1 MTEAFTFSAFT
12 SSLSLSLIRRARRP
26 DDSRDPAEPLDLA
39 AAPDTDPPAVRVTED
54 EPVEFVLRCPED
66 VQPRLYVQDTELDRP
81 FRQKTEGGGYEYWWE
96 PHAGAPSWFLNH
108 FGYCILT
115 LEVLPYDQAEA
126 AAPSYV
132 SSYAAVEVFARK
144 PNAERAERIL
154 DYLESRMED
163 VSRSC
168 FNAAH
173 PGAEPEAGGPAPQTG
188 DVPASV
194 LLQAIAG
201 HLETFAAQAP
211 RFRYRKR
218 CRLAPKPARIKASQA
233 ANLTEHSVHWA
244 LTHLDTLMPVGAPT
258 PGSIAVG
265 GRFYELDEIETYA
278 LTEETNVYENQV
290 IAGYLESIAA
300 RLSDVERFCLA
311 QLQALES
318 DGFVATVPA
327 GYGSIFDIKRKVGR
341 KRFGRL
347 LAECTALQREAA
359 DQSAFW
365 RRHLPVARTVREM
378 PTVTPGF
385 LSSPHYHQAF
395 RQVVAW
401 HGLGRLNLAGERFLY
416 SLRTIDRLYEFYCL
430 FRLVETLRE
439 SGWEPSGRQR
449 RLPPPSARAVQD
461 WEARPDNIYAFAGR
475 EGERVTLFYEPEI
488 ERTAQGTAQGTAG
501 GALGLVRTMEG
512 GAGFLP
518 DFVLKFEPR
527 AGGRPSYLIL
537 DAKYVSPSLALNFE
551 RSRSELTK
559 ITMKYLHGIGAPEG
573 GRSPVQGIFVLH
585 PQSFHSA
592 APGPPFR
599 AYHARAFDLF
609 SEAPAVPFLAA
620 VELTPGEEHPQE
632 EPDGDEGDGPEAGD
646 AALRRVLGRAL
657 ELLGRQGMRADQ
669 DE

>member
-1 MTEAFTFSAFT
+1 MTE
-12 SSLSLSLIRRARRP
+12 SLSLSLLRRARRP

-39 AAPDTDPPAVRVTED
+39 AVPDTDPPPVRITED

-66 VQPRLYVQDTELDRP
+66 VHPRLYIQDVELDRP

-115 LEVLPYDQAEA
+115 LEVLPVHDPLEA

-132 SSYAAVEVFARK
+132 SAYAAVEVFAYAAVEVFARK

-173 PGAEPEAGGPAPQTG
+173 PGAEPANGEEHRTG

-218 CRLAPKPARIKASQA
+218 CRLAPKPTRIKASRA

-244 LTHLDTLMPVGAPT
+244 LTHLDTFMPVGAPT

-318 DGFVATVPA
+318 DGFVASVPA

-341 KRFGRL
+341 KRFGKL
-347 LAECTALQREAA
+347 LAECTTLQREAA

-401 HGLGRLNLAGERFLY
+401 HGLGRLNLASERFLY

-439 SGWEPSGRQR
+439 AGWEPAGRQR
-449 RLPPPSARAVQD
+449 RLPAPSARAGLD
-461 WEARPDNIYAFAGR
+461 WEARPDNVYGFTNRA
-475 EGERVTLFYEPEI
+475 GERVTLFYEPEI
-488 ERTAQGTAQGTAG
+488 ERMAG
-501 GALGLVRTMEG
+501 GDLGLVRTMEG

-518 DFVLKFEPR
+518 DFVLKFGPS
-527 AGGRPSYLIL
+527 GGGPPAFLIL

-609 SEAPAVPFLAA
+609 SKTPAVPFLAA
-620 VELTPGEEHPQE
+620 VELTPGDELPQAD
-632 EPDGDEGDGPEAGD
+632 PDGDAPEAGD

-657 ELLGRQGMRADQ
+657 ELLGVKLLV
-669 DE
+669 

>member
-1 MTEAFTFSAFT
+1 MTEA
-12 SSLSLSLIRRARRP
+12 LSLSLLRRGHHPA
-26 DDSRDPAEPLDLA
+26 DSRDPSEPLDLA
-39 AAPDTDPPAVRVTED
+39 DAPDTDPPPVRVTED

-66 VQPRLYVQDTELDRP
+66 VQPRLYVQDVEMDRP
-81 FRQKTEGGGYEYWWE
+81 FRQKTADGFEYWWE
-96 PHAGAPSWFLNH
+96 PHAGGPSWFLNH

-115 LEVLPYDQAEA
+115 VEFLSGPDQHESVA
-126 AAPSYV
+126 
-132 SSYAAVEVFARK
+132 YAAVEVFARK

-173 PGAEPEAGGPAPQTG
+173 PGADQDADGGAPQTG
-188 DVPASV
+188 DVAASV
-194 LLQAIAG
+194 LLQSIA
-201 HLETFAAQAP
+201 
-211 RFRYRKR
+211 
-218 CRLAPKPARIKASQA
+218 
-233 ANLTEHSVHWA
+233 VHWA

-265 GRFYELDEIETYA
+265 GRFYEMDEIETYA

-300 RLSDVERFCLA
+300 RLSDVERFCLG

-318 DGFVATVPA
+318 EGFVASVPA

-341 KRFGRL
+341 KRFGKL

-365 RRHLPVARTVREM
+365 RQHLPVARTVREM

-395 RQVVAW
+395 RQIVAW
-401 HGLGRLNLAGERFLY
+401 HGLGRLNLASERFLY

-439 SGWEPSGRQR
+439 SGWEPAGRQR
-449 RLPPPSARAVQD
+449 RPPAPSARAGLD
-461 WEARPDNIYAFAGR
+461 WEARPDNVYAFANHR
-475 EGERVTLFYEPEI
+475 GERATLFYEPEI
-488 ERTAQGTAQGTAG
+488 ERAVS
-501 GALGLVRTMEG
+501 GALGENTLGLVRTMEG

-518 DFVLKFEPR
+518 DFVLKFET
-527 AGGRPSYLIL
+527 AGAQPSYLIL

-599 AYHARAFDLF
+599 AYHARGFDLF
-609 SEAPAVPFLAA
+609 SETPAVPFLAA
-620 VELTPGEEHPQE
+620 VELTPGDERPQD
-632 EPDGDEGDGPEAGD
+632 EPDGDGPEAGD

-657 ELLGRQGMRADQ
+657 ELLGGTHGG
-669 DE
+669 